1 MGFLTRN
8 LQDVVGVGFLTRNL
22 QDVTIQEVYKLY
34 MTTNVKTQ
42 AMLKHSSLCLYHK
55 FKHSDPLNQA

>member
-42 AMLKHSSLCLYHK
+42 AMLKHS
-55 FKHSDPLNQA
+55 